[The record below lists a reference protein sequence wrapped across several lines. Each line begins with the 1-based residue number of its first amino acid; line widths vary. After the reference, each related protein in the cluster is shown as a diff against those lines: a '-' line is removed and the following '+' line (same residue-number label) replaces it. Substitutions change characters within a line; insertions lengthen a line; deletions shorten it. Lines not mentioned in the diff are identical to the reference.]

1 MRLYSVCDEVAEK
14 FGPVFMAVNDGVAV
28 RQFIGLLKQVDY
40 VGEYDLYCVA
50 EFDDDHGTIKAV
62 NGDDGL
68 GSFSPLLVANGGDVL
83 RSNLNDD
90 QEEKENA

>member
-1 MRLYSVCDEVAEK
+1 MKLYSVKDQVAEK

-28 RQFIGLLKQVDY
+28 RQFTGLLKQVDY

-50 EFDDDHGTIKAV
+50 EFDDEHGSIKSV

-68 GSFSPLLVANGGDVL
+68 GSFSPLFVANGLDVM
-83 RSNLNDD
+83 RFRDD
-90 QEEKENA
+90 DKEEKEYA

>member
-1 MRLYSVCDEVAEK
+1 MKLYSVKDQVAEK

-28 RQFIGLLKQVDY
+28 RQFTGLLKQVDY

-50 EFDDDHGTIKAV
+50 EFDDEHGSIKSV

-68 GSFSPLLVANGGDVL
+68 GSLSPLSVANGLDVM
-83 RSNLNDD
+83 RVRDD
-90 QEEKENA
+90 DKEEKEYA